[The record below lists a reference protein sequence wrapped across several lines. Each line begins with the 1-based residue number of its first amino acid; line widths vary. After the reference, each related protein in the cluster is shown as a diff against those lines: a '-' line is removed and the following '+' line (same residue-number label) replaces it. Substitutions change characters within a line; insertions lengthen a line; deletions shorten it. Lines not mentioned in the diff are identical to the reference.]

1 MRKVEVEYTTTL
13 PPWRFGH
20 EKIEAEDLDSVKRKF
35 HSKHE
40 AAKLR
45 KISEVVYQVP
55 MGYVP
60 DAGQI

>member
-1 MRKVEVEYTTTL
+1 MRKFEVEYTTTL

-20 EKIEAEDLDSVKRKF
+20 ERIEAEDLDSVKRKF

-45 KISEVVYQVP
+45 KISEVLFQVP

-60 DAGQI
+60 DLT